1 MNNFKLAWRNLWRN
15 RRRTLITVA
24 SVFFAIFFALLM
36 RSLQLGTYDNMFKG
50 LIESYSGYMQVQ
62 HPDFLED
69 PVVDNIIEFS
79 DTLQKLLLSDPGVED
94 LIPRFESFALASAG
108 SRTKGAIVMGIDP
121 EKERNVSDIESRL
134 VRYRLTDDVVTTLLK
149 EDMPEEIEKNI
160 ENYSGFSWAGEGKMQ
175 LELGIKDSDT
185 ASVMPLLRKYASVDN
200 KMIVSGREGSLLGEG
215 LAAYL
220 GLGTG
225 DTLVLLSQGYHG
237 VTAAGKYA
245 VEGVVTMPSPDL
257 DNKIVYLP
265 IDICQQLFGAEGMVT
280 SLVLQVED
288 NSYDAVEESVQRI
301 GRSLPE
307 DKWRI
312 VDWKEMN
319 ATLVSQLD
327 ADNKSGMI
335 MIGILYLVIAFG
347 VFGTVLM
354 MTAERRRE
362 FGVLIAIGMQKTEM
376 ASVMFFEMIYIG
388 LLGIF
393 AGVAVA
399 LPVIFYGF
407 YHPIRLSSDIARI
420 FEDYGFEPVMAFAW
434 PGSYILWQS
443 LVIAVIVLVALLYP
457 VYKILT
463 IKEID
468 ALKA

>member
-1 MNNFKLAWRNLWRN
+1 M
-15 RRRTLITVA
+15 
-24 SVFFAIFFALLM
+24 
-36 RSLQLGTYDNMFKG
+36 QLGTYDNMFKG
-50 LIESYSGYMQVQ
+50 LIESYSGYIQVQ

-69 PVVDNIIEFS
+69 PVVDNLIEFS
-79 DTLQKLLLSDPGVED
+79 DTLQELLLSDPGVKGI
-94 LIPRFESFALASAG
+94 IPRFESFALASAG

-121 EKERNVSDIESRL
+121 EKEKNLSDVESRL
-134 VRYRLTDDVVTTLLK
+134 VRFRLT
-149 EDMPEEIEKNI
+149 EDIVSAVLEEDLPEEIKKNI
-160 ENYSGFSWAGEGKMQ
+160 EIFSGYSWAGEGKMQ
-175 LELGIKDSDT
+175 LELGIKDRDT
-185 ASVMPLLRKYASVDN
+185 AYVMPVLEKHASVDN
-200 KMIVSGREGSLLGEG
+200 RMISAGREGALLGEG

-220 GLGTG
+220 GLSTG

-245 VEGVVTMPSPDL
+245 VEGVVTMPSPDI

-265 IDICQQLFGAEGMVT
+265 ADVCQQLFGAEGMVT
-280 SLVLQVED
+280 SIVLQVED
-288 NSYDAVEESVQRI
+288 NSYDAVEEIVERI
-301 GRSLPE
+301 GRSLPDE
-307 DKWRI
+307 KWRI

-319 ATLVSQLD
+319 ATIVSQLD

-362 FGVLIAIGMQKTEM
+362 FGVLIAIGMQKKVM
-376 ASVMFFEMIYIG
+376 ASVMVLEMIYIG
-388 LLGIF
+388 LLGIV

-407 YHPIRLSSDIARI
+407 YHPIRFSSDMARI

-443 LVIAVIVLVALLYP
+443 LVIAVIVLVSLLYP